1 MKTIFVVL
9 PFVVKDYLKVAS
21 KLAFVASMKLG
32 EYVKL
37 LPDEQD
43 MSKLKVCF
51 IRVMENK
58 SAKTELELLLQFIT
72 YMQETD
78 YLLFMPGWEKYKEC
92 TILYKIAET
101 YGLNILELDC
111 EQEVE
116 LKDCPFCGVA
126 PMPDVLQDPDDEGG
140 LYYVR
145 CEICGAQG
153 ARGRN
158 EREAMKL
165 WNKREG
171 D

>member
-1 MKTIFVVL
+1 MKTLFVVL
-9 PFVVKDYLKVAS
+9 PFVIKDYLKVAS
-21 KLAFVASMKLG
+21 KLAFAASMKLG

-37 LPDEQD
+37 LPEANECYGLGLYLADETGAKPQ
-43 MSKLKVCF
+43 LERICRF
-51 IRVMENK
+51 IEWMNK
-58 SAKTELELLLQFIT
+58 A
-72 YMQETD
+72 D

-92 TILYKIAET
+92 KILHSIAET
-101 YGLNILELDC
+101 YELNILELDG
-111 EQEVE
+111 EQEVR
-116 LKDCPFCGVA
+116 LKGCPFCGVA
-126 PMPDVLQDPDDEGG
+126 PMPDALQDSDDEGG

-165 WNKREG
+165 WDKREG